1 MQKAHDAS
9 KNDFWRNKPDTSSP
23 ITQTELNRIETSVD
37 TIDNR
42 VVTFDTTKANQS
54 DMLQAV
60 KSIEYIASNGTF
72 HITFFNGNIID
83 INTDIEKVA
92 INFDF
97 DDNPQSQHY
106 QQLIIEL
113 DDGTYKYVDLSSLI
127 TQFEFISTAT
137 IQAVVSIDGK
147 VSFNVINGSITEEKL
162 QPNFLADCQAAKNV
176 AVTASNYSANQADR
190 AEAWAIGKV
199 NGSDVPSSDE
209 TFHNNAKYWAGQARA
224 IVGSKVDTF
233 NGRSGDVYPADND
246 YSIDQIEAVGSEGQV
261 PTINSSGKLEMQTPE
276 SYSPFKLGMAWGI
289 CDTASAVNVKEVTM
303 TTQLE
308 EFSLINGCIF
318 TVKFQNEVKAGA
330 QLKLD
335 DTPAFPIIWKGAN
348 LINNIIPTGATVL
361 FQYQTGSNISPKFIV
376 LAVDTK
382 IQNELLLGPVVAVT
396 GSSAVSL
403 THELLDN
410 TYALDI
416 YQENASGNIVS
427 LKTVQIVNITSNDSS
442 YWAVTITFDYPL
454 DADTT
459 FKVIA
464 KKI

>member
-1 MQKAHDAS
+1 
-9 KNDFWRNKPDTSSP
+9 
-23 ITQTELNRIETSVD
+23 
-37 TIDNR
+37 
-42 VVTFDTTKANQS
+42 
-54 DMLQAV
+54 
-60 KSIEYIASNGTF
+60 
-72 HITFFNGNIID
+72 
-83 INTDIEKVA
+83 
-92 INFDF
+92 
-97 DDNPQSQHY
+97 
-106 QQLIIEL
+106 
-113 DDGTYKYVDLSSLI
+113 
-127 TQFEFISTAT
+127 
-137 IQAVVSIDGK
+137 
-147 VSFNVINGSITEEKL
+147 
-162 QPNFLADCQAAKNV
+162 
-176 AVTASNYSANQADR
+176 
-190 AEAWAIGKV
+190 
-199 NGSDVPSSDE
+199 
-209 TFHNNAKYWAGQARA
+209 
-224 IVGSKVDTF
+224 
-233 NGRSGDVYPADND
+233 
-246 YSIDQIEAVGSEGQV
+246 
-261 PTINSSGKLEMQTPE
+261 MQTPE
-276 SYSPFKLGMAWGI
+276 SYSPFKLGMAWGV
-289 CDTASAVNVKEVTM
+289 CDTASAVNTKEVTM

-318 TVKFQNEVKAGA
+318 TVKFQNEVKAGD

-335 DTPAFPIIWKGAN
+335 NTPAFPIIWKGAN
-348 LINNIIPTGATVL
+348 LINNIISAGATVL

-410 TYALDI
+410 TYILDI